1 MYMKRGFPKV
11 SHGTM
16 HETFFRFSL
25 FLVRSLTIQQSYKF
39 TVRVNT
45 DRIVENQNYL
55 KTYLVTCAFL

>member
-1 MYMKRGFPKV
+1 M

-16 HETFFRFSL
+16 HETLFRFSL

-55 KTYLVTCAFL
+55 KTYLVTCAFS